1 MRTNGCVSWVSCRG
15 WTEYGGRG
23 GERALYRLMGFLFFR
38 FFTLWMFV
46 CLVLVLFFL
55 LLGCFSVL
63 FFSIFKGIFSLYSS
77 FIYWFGLSTYVITH
91 SQKHKVTHIIT
102 HTQTQ
107 TYIYMYVCIPNSL
120 SFLLF
125 GCPFSSFLLYSFLC
139 LSYHLHFLPDLNHPF
154 SKRVIKMNT
163 AKIYVPIVIINH
175 MILF

>member
-15 WTEYGGRG
+15 WTEYGGKG
-23 GERALYRLMGFLFFR
+23 GGVLCIDWWGFFFFVFLPYGCLFVWFWSYFFYYLVVFLYYFFD
-38 FFTLWMFV
+38 
-46 CLVLVLFFL
+46 
-55 LLGCFSVL
+55 
-63 FFSIFKGIFSLYSS
+63 FKGIFSLYS
-77 FIYWFGLSTYVITH
+77 FIIYWFGLFTYVITH
-91 SQKHKVTHIIT
+91 SHTHTKANRIT
-102 HTQTQ
+102 HTHSN
-107 TYIYMYVCIPNSL
+107 TYILYIPNSL

-125 GCPFSSFLLYSFLC
+125 GCPFSSFFLYSFLC